1 MQGLKPIKV
10 STDVEKLTL
19 HNVME
24 NQPLSPMA
32 RMFHE
37 PDSNVYIMA
46 MIGLKTEINA
56 EVVKANLVH
65 TLVKHPR
72 FSSLQ
77 VVDEQNGGRLI
88 WLPTEVNLDNHVV
101 VPKLDPNSIEL
112 SDKFVE
118 DYISN
123 LSKNGIKMSI
133 PMWDIHLLN
142 VKTSDAESVAVLR
155 VHHSLGDGT
164 SLMSLFLACTRK
176 VSNPE
181 EPPTIPM
188 VNKANSKKSSRGLWG
203 KLIKLWLALLLFWNT
218 LVDVVMFLATT
229 LMLVKDTETP
239 LKGPLGV
246 GTTPRRFVHRSVSLD
261 DIMLIKNTMRT
272 TINDV
277 MLGVT
282 QAGLSRYLNRKYGE
296 SIKIDKGAS
305 ERRNNLPKNIRLR
318 ATFFMNLRP
327 SPGIQELADMMK
339 KGTKAKWGNQI
350 GYLIYPFTIALR
362 DNPLGYLRE
371 AKAAMDRKKASLE
384 ASFSYFLAKYFLK
397 FGGMKMASF
406 PSQTTLWFS
415 NVAGPKEE
423 ISLFGHPVAYIAPSC
438 FGQPNGLM
446 IHVVSYVNKMTF
458 ILSVDDGIIPD
469 PHQLCDD
476 LEESLNLIKTAII
489 NLKTTT

>member
-1 MQGLKPIKV
+1 MEALLKPIKV
-10 STDVEKLTL
+10 KIDVENFTL
-19 HNVME
+19 DDSE
-24 NQPLSPMA
+24 ANQPLSPVA

-37 PDSNVYIMA
+37 SDSNVYIIA
-46 MIGLKTEINA
+46 MIGLKTKINA

-65 TLVKHPR
+65 TLLKHSR

-77 VVDEQNGGRLI
+77 VVDEMNSGRLI
-88 WLPTEVNLDNHVV
+88 WVPTEVNLDNHVI
-101 VPKLDPNSIEL
+101 VPKLDPDDIDSP
-112 SDKFVE
+112 DKFVE

-123 LSKNGIKMSI
+123 LSKNKIKMSM
-133 PMWDIHLLN
+133 PMWDLHLLN
-142 VKTSDAESVAVLR
+142 VKTSEAESVSVLR

-176 VSNPE
+176 VSTPT

-188 VNKANSKKSSRGLWG
+188 VKKVNSGKSSRGLKG
-203 KLIKLWLALLLFWNT
+203 KFIKLWLDMWLLWNT
-218 LVDVVMFLATT
+218 LVDVMMFLATA
-229 LMLVKDTETP
+229 LMLIKDTKTP
-239 LKGPLGV
+239 LKGPLGF
-246 GTTPRRFVHRSVSLD
+246 GSSPRRFVHRSVSLD
-261 DIMLIKNTMRT
+261 DIKLIKNSTRT

-296 SIKIDKGAS
+296 SNKIDKGSS
-305 ERRNNLPKNIRLR
+305 ERSNNLPTSIRLR

-327 SPGIQELADMMK
+327 IPGIQELADMMK

-362 DNPLGYLRE
+362 DNPLDYLRE

-384 ASFSYFLAKYFLK
+384 ASFSFFLAKYFLK
-397 FGGMKMASF
+397 FGGLKMASF

-415 NVAGPKEE
+415 NVAGPQEE

-446 IHVVSYVNKMTF
+446 IHVVSYANKMTF
-458 ILSVDDGIIPD
+458 VLSVDDDIIPD

-476 LEESLNLIKTAII
+476 LEVSLNRIKTAVI
-489 NLKTTT
+489 N